1 MNRILRSIVFLL
13 LAAYSFN
20 GIHADVAR
28 ENKIKAAYI
37 YHIINFVQW
46 PDQAAKSTPR
56 NRINV
61 CLVGDETFK
70 SSLAPLT
77 RNSISAYEI
86 DVVVNHSPNRVGA
99 CQVLYFANTT
109 MEQTR
114 ELIAQ
119 TCGHPILTL
128 GDAPGFAQAGGMIGF
143 VVHENNV
150 RLDVNIHAVNRAGF
164 SISAKLLEI
173 ALNIIKNPTIDCP

>member
-1 MNRILRSIVFLL
+1 MLRPIVFLL
-13 LAAYSFN
+13 LTAQSFN
-20 GIHADVAR
+20 GVYADVAR

-46 PDQAAKSTPR
+46 PDQATNSSPR
-56 NRINV
+56 SRFNV
-61 CLVGDETFK
+61 CLVGDERFK
-70 SSLAPLT
+70 SSLVPLT
-77 RNSISAYEI
+77 RNSISPYDI
-86 DVVVNHSPNRVGA
+86 DVVINHSPSRVDA
-99 CQVLYFANTT
+99 CQILYFANTS

-114 ELIAQ
+114 QLIAQ
-119 TCGHPILTL
+119 TCGRPILTL
-128 GDAPGFAQAGGMIGF
+128 GDAPGFAEAGGMIGF

-173 ALNIIKNPTIDCP
+173 ALNIIKDPTIDCP